1 LKYTILH
8 LISLNQTT
16 LETTELENEEV
27 EKYLSDSLISYGIAQ
42 MNAEKPLKAYCSFK
56 DKEGNIIGSIM
67 GYKAS
72 NLFFITQLYVEKRYR
87 NNGYGYKLL
96 SAIEN
101 KAKSLGCNLLRLN
114 TLNKKTMSLYTKA
127 GFKKTNSITNYMDGF
142 DLYYY
147 HKNI

>member
-1 LKYTILH
+1 MD
-8 LISLNQTT
+8 QFT

-27 EKYLSDSLISYGIAQ
+27 EKYLSDSILSYGVGQ
-42 MNAEKPLKAYCSFK
+42 MNGEKPLKAYCSLK
-56 DKEGNIIGSIM
+56 DKNRNIIGSIM
-67 GYKAS
+67 GYKS
-72 NLFFITQLYVEKRYR
+72 LNLFFITQLYVESKYR

-114 TLNKKTMSLYTKA
+114 TLNKKTSSLYARA
-127 GFKKTNSITNYMDGF
+127 GFKKTNSIVNYMNGF
-142 DLYYY
+142 DLLYY